1 MEILRLLKEL
11 EGLIEGQKTFV
22 GFTYDFRQDDF
33 LEITNKIRAT
43 VLGLLST
50 ERALETTAT
59 VLARHLRSPEEVANI
74 MREIRAEA
82 GA

>member
-50 ERALETTAT
+50 ERVLETTAT
-59 VLARHLRSPEEVANI
+59 VLARHLRSPEEAANI